1 MNERG
6 LSIDSEKD
14 LRMYY
19 PDFVFNGRDG
29 SKRKRSH
36 YLLLSLLL

>member
-1 MNERG
+1 MNECA

-14 LRMYY
+14 LTVLY

-29 SKRKRSH
+29 SK
-36 YLLLSLLL
+36 